1 MDIDRI
7 IYVTEGPIDSLFLD
21 NSIAVGNSDLKKIGT
36 LLSKDNI
43 VLVFDNEP
51 RNQELVKII
60 SNATDDNY
68 KVVVW
73 PSNITHKD
81 INEMVLNNI
90 DVKTIIN
97 KNTFTGLRLKVNF
110 NQWKKI

>member
-1 MDIDRI
+1 M
-7 IYVTEGPIDSLFLD
+7 
-21 NSIAVGNSDLKKIGT
+21 
-36 LLSKDNI
+36 
-43 VLVFDNEP
+43 LVFDNEP

-73 PSNITHKD
+73 PSNIKHKD

-97 KNTFTGLRLKVNF
+97 NNTFTGLRLKVNF